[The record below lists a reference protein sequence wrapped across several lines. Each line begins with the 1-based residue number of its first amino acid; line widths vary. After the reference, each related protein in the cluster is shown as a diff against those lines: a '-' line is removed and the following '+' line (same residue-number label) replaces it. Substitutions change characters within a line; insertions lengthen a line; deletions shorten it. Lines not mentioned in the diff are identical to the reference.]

1 MTVRPLANRFEWP
14 DSLRMRGVL
23 NGPCKTATPGPR
35 AGNQTLRSEAL
46 IDMRERPRRGPARIL
61 TMALVSVMSA
71 IALGAQSAGT
81 YTPPKTSWGEPD
93 LQGIWS
99 GDTLTPL
106 ERPAKFANRPVLTE
120 QEAEAIEEDIASRP
134 GRDDRSQRGT
144 ERDVAQAYNQHWL
157 APSARLADRRTSL
170 VVDPNDGRVPP
181 VTREAQARMT
191 QMREYLEALL
201 QGTSGGRPGPI
212 SPRRREPPPYYN
224 VARMNRADGPEDRQ
238 TTERCFGAT
247 MPNLGAVY
255 RIVQSPGAVG
265 IYHDSGQGQG
275 FVRTIPVDGSAHLP
289 SKIRLLHGDARG
301 RWEGDTLVI
310 DTTNFTQKMDFRGSR
325 ENLHLVERLTRT
337 SDSRITYRVTVEDP
351 STWTRAWTA
360 EIPWERQPDKMN
372 QVYESTCHEGNYGLL
387 GMLANTRAAERLF
400 REGKGPNPELQDNA
414 TGGDSDG
421 DIGK

>member
-1 MTVRPLANRFEWP
+1 MTVRPLVR
-14 DSLRMRGVL
+14 VL
-23 NGPCKTATPGPR
+23 TTVFVA
-35 AGNQTLRSEAL
+35 
-46 IDMRERPRRGPARIL
+46 IL
-61 TMALVSVMSA
+61 SA
-71 IALGAQSAGT
+71 IAAGAQTGGT
-81 YTPPKTSWGEPD
+81 YTPPKTPWGEPD

-99 GDTLTPL
+99 GDTLTPV
-106 ERPAKFANRPVLTE
+106 ERPARFANRPVLTE

-157 APSARLADRRTSL
+157 APPTRLADRRTSL
-170 VVDPNDGRVPP
+170 VVDPPDGRIPP
-181 VTREAQARMT
+181 VTREAQARLA

-224 VARMNRADGPEDRQ
+224 VARMNRSDGPEDRQ
-238 TTERCFGAT
+238 TTERCFGAA

-255 RIVQSPGAVG
+255 RIVQSPGAVA

-275 FVRTIPVDGSAHLP
+275 FIRTIPVDGSAHLP

-301 RWEGDTLVI
+301 RWDGDTLVI
-310 DTTNFTQKMDFRGSR
+310 DTTNFTQKMDFRGAR
-325 ENLHLVERLTRT
+325 QDLHLVERLTRA
-337 SDSRITYRVTVEDP
+337 SDSRITYRVTVEDS
-351 STWTRAWTA
+351 STWTRPWTMD
-360 EIPWERQPDKMN
+360 IPWERQPDKLN

>member
-1 MTVRPLANRFEWP
+1 MTVRH
-14 DSLRMRGVL
+14 V
-23 NGPCKTATPGPR
+23 
-35 AGNQTLRSEAL
+35 
-46 IDMRERPRRGPARIL
+46 ARIL
-61 TMALVSVMSA
+61 TIVAVPVASLIV
-71 IALGAQSAGT
+71 LGAQTTGT
-81 YTPPKTSWGEPD
+81 YTAPKTPWGEPD

-120 QEAEAIEEDIASRP
+120 QEADAIEEDIASRP

-157 APSARLADRRTSL
+157 APPTRLADRRTSL
-170 VVDPNDGRVPP
+170 IVDPPDGKIPP
-181 VTREAQARMT
+181 VTPEGQARVA
-191 QMREYLEALL
+191 QMREYLAALL

-212 SPRRREPPPYYN
+212 SPRRKEPPPYYN
-224 VARMNRADGPEDRQ
+224 VARMNRSDGPEDRQ
-238 TTERCFGAT
+238 TTERCLGAS

-255 RIVQSPGAVG
+255 RIVQSRGAVG

-275 FVRTIPVDGSAHLP
+275 FIRTIPVDGSSHLA
-289 SKIRLLHGDARG
+289 SRIRLLHGDARG
-301 RWEGDTLVI
+301 RWEGNTLVI

-337 SDSRITYRVTVEDP
+337 SDNRITYRVTIEDP
-351 STWTRAWTA
+351 TMWTRPWTA
-360 EIPWERQPDKMN
+360 EIPWERQPDKLN

-421 DIGK
+421 DIGR

>member
-1 MTVRPLANRFEWP
+1 MTVRY
-14 DSLRMRGVL
+14 V
-23 NGPCKTATPGPR
+23 
-35 AGNQTLRSEAL
+35 
-46 IDMRERPRRGPARIL
+46 ARIL
-61 TMALVSVMSA
+61 TIVAAPVASLMV
-71 IALGAQSAGT
+71 LGAQTTGT
-81 YTPPKTSWGEPD
+81 YTAPKTPWGEPD

-99 GDTLTPL
+99 GATLTPL
-106 ERPAKFANRPVLTE
+106 ERPAKFATKPVLTE
-120 QEAEAIEEDIASRP
+120 EEADAIEEDVASRP

-157 APSARLADRRTSL
+157 APPTRLADRRTSL
-170 VVDPNDGRVPP
+170 IVDPPDGKIPP
-181 VTREAQARMT
+181 VTPEGQARVA
-191 QMREYLEALL
+191 QMREYLAALL

-212 SPRRREPPPYYN
+212 SPRRKEPPPYYN
-224 VARMNRADGPEDRQ
+224 IARMNRSDGPEDRQ
-238 TTERCFGAT
+238 TTERCFGAS

-275 FVRTIPVDGSAHLP
+275 FIRTIPVDGSSHLP

-301 RWEGDTLVI
+301 RWEGNTLVI

-325 ENLHLVERLTRT
+325 ENLHLVERLTRV
-337 SDSRITYRVTVEDP
+337 SDTRIAYRVTVEDP
-351 STWTRAWTA
+351 TMWTRPWTA
-360 EIPWERQPDKMN
+360 EIPWERQPDKLN

-421 DIGK
+421 DIGR